1 MTHAARFD
9 FDLMVIGGGS
19 AGLTAAHLA
28 AGAGRKVALVEK
40 ERTGGECLYTGC
52 VPSKTLL
59 HLAGEVWSARRAAR
73 YGLKSEGRADWSAVK
88 ARLREVIAKIA
99 PQDSPKALEQAGV
112 KVIQGEGRFVSPH
125 TLEVGGTVYRAR
137 GFLLA
142 TGARPHVPDALEGLP
157 YHTPE
162 SIFDLETLPEHLAI
176 LGGGA
181 VAVELAQAFVRL
193 GSRVTI
199 LARGDRLVSRF
210 EPEVS
215 RLLRVVLEREGV
227 QVRLRS
233 EVLSGRVTAGGLELN
248 LKNDAPL
255 EVSHLLV
262 AAGKRPR
269 VQNLGLEI
277 LGAEF
282 YESGLKTDP
291 VGRSSCPYLWGAG
304 DVLGRDLY
312 THAAGEEAILS
323 VLSSLKLGVLARWR
337 APQRETYP
345 KALFTDPEVA
355 AFGPSESEARARN
368 TQIQVLEYP
377 FSKLDRARTDGSEE
391 GFVKLIM
398 SAGKL
403 SPRLLGATVVGPRAA
418 ELLLSLELMV
428 AAHVHPLKLASPT
441 PAYPSYAEALRYAV
455 MGLYSS
461 SETFGTRR

>member
-1 MTHAARFD
+1 MKFD

-28 AGAGRKVALVEK
+28 AGAGRKVALVERD
-40 ERTGGECLYTGC
+40 RTGGECLYTGC

-59 HLAGEVWSARRAAR
+59 NLASEVWTARKAAR
-73 YGLKSEGRADWSAVK
+73 YGLSHNLDSEGPVDWSAVK

-99 PQDSPKALEQAGV
+99 PQDSPEALERAGV
-112 KVIQGEGRFVSPH
+112 VVIKGEGQFVADH
-125 TLEVGGTVYRAR
+125 TLEVNGTPYRAR

-157 YHTPE
+157 YHTTE
-162 SIFDLETLPEHLAI
+162 SIFELGELPKHLAI

-193 GSRVTI
+193 GSRVTVVSG
-199 LARGDRLVSRF
+199 GDCLVSRF

-215 RLLRVVLEREGV
+215 RLLRQTLEREGV
-227 QVRLRS
+227 HLRLRS
-233 EVLSGRVTAGGLELN
+233 EVLGGRVTVKGLELK
-248 LKNDAPL
+248 LKNDAML

-282 YESGLKTDP
+282 DESGLKTDP
-291 VGRSSCPYLWGAG
+291 LGRSSCPYLWGAG

-312 THAAGEEAILS
+312 THAAVEEAILS
-323 VLSSLKLGVLARWR
+323 VLSSLKLGGLARWR
-337 APQRETYP
+337 APQRKSYP

-355 AFGPSESEARARN
+355 AFGPGESEARAGDARI
-368 TQIQVLEYP
+368 QILEYP

-418 ELLLSLELMV
+418 ELLFSLELMV
-428 AAHVHPLKLASPT
+428 AARIHPLKLASPT

-461 SETFGTRR
+461 SETFGIKR